1 MTAHT
6 PALSPPIRKTCE
18 LFLLLA
24 GHEVLGLA
32 PGEIAAALGVP
43 PSWCSRNLPALATTG
58 FVEQVAGA
66 NRWRLGVPFV
76 RIAFTVS
83 AQLNAARQQLDETA
97 RRYQVPLNH

>member
-1 MTAHT
+1 MSAPDTT
-6 PALSPPIRKTCE
+6 PPLSEPIRKTCE
-18 LFLLLA
+18 LFRLLA

-32 PGEIAAALGVP
+32 PGEIATGLGVP

-58 FVEQVAGA
+58 FVAQVAGT

-83 AQLNAARQQLDETA
+83 TNLNNARAQLDETA
-97 RRYQVPLNH
+97 RRYSVPV